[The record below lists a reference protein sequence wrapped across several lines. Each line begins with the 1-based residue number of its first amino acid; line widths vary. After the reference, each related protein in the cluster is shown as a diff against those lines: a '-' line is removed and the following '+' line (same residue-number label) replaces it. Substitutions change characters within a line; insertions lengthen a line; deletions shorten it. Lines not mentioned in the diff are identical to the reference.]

1 MKHANHLPRRYIIC
15 VDDDRALLEG
25 LTQQLEAAF
34 AGTHEVEGAESAQE
48 AIHLIEELCGA
59 GCIVEM
65 VVSDQVMP
73 GMKGDEL
80 LSVLHEKYPEMIT
93 VMLTG
98 QAGLDSAIHAI
109 NHAGLSRYLVK
120 PWNDDEFLMTIR
132 ELLAKYR
139 LEQENKR
146 LFRELQTAYQHLKET
161 QEQLIHAEKLAV
173 VGKLTAGIA
182 HEIRNQLTILGFAEV
197 IRMAVPENK
206 QVAQYVQNILDTRNR
221 ILSIVDEIRQ
231 FAKNQTQSYEKIQV
245 SLVSVA
251 NTALSIMSYDK
262 DAKKRS
268 IVKDFQTSPVLTVN
282 PDKIIQ
288 VIINLV
294 RNAVQATDEN
304 GSITVVITEND
315 SHAILDVADNGH
327 GIPPEYLEDIWQ
339 PFFTTKGELGT
350 GLGLDICRR
359 ILEGHHGR
367 ISCRSHVGVGTT
379 FTIELPL
386 EETTAEA

>member
-231 FAKNQTQSYEKIQV
+231 FAKNQTQSYEKVQI

-268 IVKDFQTSPVLTVN
+268 ILKDFQTSPILTIN

-288 VIINLV
+288 VIINLM

-315 SHAILDVADNGH
+315 SHAILDVVDNGH
-327 GIPPEYLEDIWQ
+327 GIPPEHLENIWL

-367 ISCRSHVGVGTT
+367 ISCRSRVGVGTT

>member
-1 MKHANHLPRRYIIC
+1 MKPASNLPRRYIIC

-25 LTQQLEAAF
+25 LTQQLDAAF
-34 AGTHEVEGAESAQE
+34 ADTHEVEGAESAQE
-48 AIHLIEELCGA
+48 AIHLVEELRDA
-59 GCIVEM
+59 GGVVEM
-65 VVSDQVMP
+65 VISDQVMP

-80 LSVLHEKYPEMIT
+80 LELLHKQYPEMIT

-98 QAGLDSAIHAI
+98 QAGLDSAIYAI

-120 PWNDDEFLMTIR
+120 PWNDDEFIMTIR

-146 LFRELQTAYQHLKET
+146 LFRELDTAYRHLKEA
-161 QEQLIHAEKLAV
+161 QEQLIHAEKLAI

-197 IRMAVPENK
+197 IRMAVPDNK

-231 FAKNQTQSYEKIQV
+231 FAKNQTQSYEKVPI
-245 SLVSVA
+245 SLVNVA

-262 DAKKRS
+262 DAKKRV
-268 IVKDFQTSPVLTVN
+268 IVKDFQIAPVLTIN

-294 RNAVQATDEN
+294 RNAVQATEEN
-304 GSITVVITEND
+304 GTITVLITEND
-315 SHAILDVADNGH
+315 THAIIDVTDNGH
-327 GIPPEYLEDIWQ
+327 GIPSENAEAIWQ

-367 ISCRSHVGVGTT
+367 IYYRSAVDVGTT

-386 EETTAEA
+386 EDTTAEA

>member
-25 LTQQLEAAF
+25 LIQQLEAAF
-34 AGTHEVEGAESAQE
+34 VGTHEVEGAESAQE
-48 AIHLIEELCGA
+48 AIHLVEELCGA
-59 GCIVEM
+59 GSIVEM

-197 IRMAVPENK
+197 IRMAG
-206 QVAQYVQNILDTRNR
+206 
-221 ILSIVDEIRQ
+221 
-231 FAKNQTQSYEKIQV
+231 
-245 SLVSVA
+245 
-251 NTALSIMSYDK
+251 
-262 DAKKRS
+262 RS
-268 IVKDFQTSPVLTVN
+268 RK
-282 PDKIIQ
+282 
-288 VIINLV
+288 
-294 RNAVQATDEN
+294 
-304 GSITVVITEND
+304 
-315 SHAILDVADNGH
+315 
-327 GIPPEYLEDIWQ
+327 
-339 PFFTTKGELGT
+339 
-350 GLGLDICRR
+350 
-359 ILEGHHGR
+359 
-367 ISCRSHVGVGTT
+367 
-379 FTIELPL
+379 
-386 EETTAEA
+386 